1 MKVSTLWQFTHFG
14 REKLA
19 HIPHMERPESE
30 LKSEPFFYCVAA
42 VFYLSRKIEPDS
54 SLIHPSCAR
63 SDIQSSCQQQRLH
76 SVFYHSQ
83 KKKLTT
89 DS

>member
-30 LKSEPFFYCVAA
+30 LNSEPFFTVLQQFFICPGKLNQIAA
-42 VFYLSRKIEPDS
+42 
-54 SLIHPSCAR
+54 
-63 SDIQSSCQQQRLH
+63 
-76 SVFYHSQ
+76 
-83 KKKLTT
+83 
-89 DS
+89 